1 MKKRQQENNNLEE
14 FEIKLIALLK
24 EYNCRLM
31 SDEAWDVVLIVDR
44 KTDET
49 INVFCHE

>member
-1 MKKRQQENNNLEE
+1 MKKKPEYNNNLEE

-24 EYNCRLM
+24 EYNCRLI
-31 SDEAWDVVLIVDR
+31 SDEAWDVVLIMDR

-49 INVFCHE
+49 INVSYYE